1 MAPEYALRGQ
11 LTQKADVF
19 GFGVLVL
26 ETISGR
32 KNRILAQ
39 EELLIEG
46 VCLLISSFKWKFL
59 KISIAFMN
67 PCIHERLLTKVL

>member
-11 LTQKADVF
+11 LTQKTDVF

-32 KNRILAQ
+32 KNRILAE

-59 KISIAFMN
+59 KS
-67 PCIHERLLTKVL
+67 RLRL